1 VCRRVVVLLCASKH
15 ADDEDTRE
23 MLGMLL
29 ERYGATVRPVAMAT
43 AAVAALKRR

>member
-15 ADDEDTRE
+15 EDEEDMRE

-29 ERYGATVRPVAMAT
+29 ERYGPTVRPVATAT
-43 AAVAALKRR
+43 VALAALKRR